1 MNQQNDSQANNEEH
15 VNVGQYLKQQNI
27 QVNPKKKQVTIS
39 APKID
44 NFVVPVQPVRTKA
57 DILRE
62 QKQTK

>member
-44 NFVVPVQPVRTKA
+44 NFVVPV
-57 DILRE
+57 
-62 QKQTK
+62 